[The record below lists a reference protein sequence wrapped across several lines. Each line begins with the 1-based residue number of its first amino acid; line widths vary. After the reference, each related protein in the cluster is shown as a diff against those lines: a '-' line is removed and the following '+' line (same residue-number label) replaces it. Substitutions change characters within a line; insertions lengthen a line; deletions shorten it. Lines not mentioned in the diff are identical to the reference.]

1 MSLRV
6 NDWVAHHARN
16 RGDQVALVDLGSGRR
31 FTWAQVGERAARL
44 AAVLADEFGVGR
56 GDRVAVLAH
65 NTTNCLEVQFAC
77 AAIGAI
83 MVPANCRLT
92 LRELDYIWS
101 DCKPSV
107 IVHGSELDDVAAELS
122 IRHGSSPRLRWG
134 GSDQGP
140 VLSYEGA
147 LAAASPL
154 PAPTQVDHDDTLL
167 IMYTSGTTGNPKGAM
182 ITHGMVFWNVAN
194 QLEFFG
200 LRPGMVNLVF
210 LPLFH
215 IAGLNLFANPAV
227 YFGGCNVVM
236 PAFDPAEAL
245 SVLRSHES
253 GITHTVGVPANF
265 LMMSGEL
272 DFADATFPTLE
283 CVSVGGSPTPT
294 TIIDTW
300 LDKGVALQQVYGMT
314 ETSPT
319 VMALARADAATRIG
333 SAGQEAVHNE
343 VRIVG
348 DDAKDVAPGETGE
361 LWVRGL
367 NVTPGYWN
375 NPEATSEAITD
386 GWLHTGDAARCDE
399 DGFYYIVDRWKDM
412 YISGGE
418 NVYPSE
424 VENVLY
430 EIDAIAEV
438 AVVGVPDERW
448 VEVGRAFVML
458 KPGHQL
464 SEQAVVD
471 HCRANLARYKV
482 PKSVVFI
489 DELPRNATGKIL
501 KRVLRDQAR

>member
-1 MSLRV
+1 MSVRV
-6 NDWVAHHARN
+6 SDWVAHHARN
-16 RGDQVALVDLGSGRR
+16 RGNQLALVDLGTGCR
-31 FTWAQVGERAARL
+31 FTWAQVWERTRRL
-44 AAVLADEFGVGR
+44 AAVLTDEFGVGR

-77 AAIGAI
+77 AALGAI
-83 MVPANCRLT
+83 MVPANWRLT

-107 IVHGSELDDVAAELS
+107 IVHGSEMDDVAAELS

-134 GSDQGP
+134 EADHGP
-140 VLSYEGA
+140 ALSYEEA
-147 LAAASPL
+147 LAGASPL
-154 PAPTQVDHDDTLL
+154 SPSQHVEHDEVLL
-167 IMYTSGTTGNPKGAM
+167 VMYTSGTSGNPKGAM
-182 ITHGMVFWNVAN
+182 LTHEMVFWNVVN

-200 LRPGMVNLVF
+200 LRPGMVNLIF

-227 YFGGCNVVM
+227 HFGGCNVVM
-236 PAFDPAEAL
+236 PAFDASEVL
-245 SVLRSHES
+245 SVLQSREI
-253 GITHTVGVPANF
+253 GITHLVGVPANY
-265 LMMSGEL
+265 LMMSQEPG
-272 DFADATFPTLE
+272 FVDATFPTLE

-294 TIIDTW
+294 SIIDTW
-300 LDKGVALQQVYGMT
+300 LQKGVALQQVFGMT

-319 VMALARADAATRIG
+319 VMALACADAATRIG
-333 SAGQEAVHNE
+333 SAGQQALHND

-348 DDAKDVAPGETGE
+348 EDGENVAPGETGE
-361 LWVRGL
+361 LWVRGP

-375 NPEATSEAITD
+375 NPEATSTAITD
-386 GWLHTGDAARCDE
+386 AWLHTGDAARCDE

-438 AVVGVPDERW
+438 AVVGIPDERW
-448 VEVGRAFVML
+448 VEVGRAFVVL
-458 KPGHQL
+458 KPDRQL
-464 SEQAVVD
+464 SEQVIVD

-482 PKSVVFI
+482 PRSVAFI

-501 KRVLRDQAR
+501 KRVLREQVV